1 MMEFSE
7 EVSSRIFQQ
16 FMDMFIRPEIERRQ
30 EKGQLPMPF
39 ELKAAQIVFFPDG
52 RDTQIRLN
60 SEVRAIAK
68 VKLKPSITK
77 KAGEPIYENE
87 VEGLKEIN
95 LFQEDDADCG
105 HATLIRIADSW
116 IIAFDFRYNKTL
128 SRKHMETAW
137 EFYESAE
144 FSFNRRN
151 MRAFIDDL
159 FSATELTARSVLLVL
174 PDPKFR
180 KKASHA
186 FIQMRYNSFA
196 KLGNV
201 NPAYCKVFN
210 KLSGLRDRA
219 RYLRDSFWIS
229 KTEARNLLDTAKKM
243 MQDALRWIRTDG
255 F

>member
-1 MMEFSE
+1 MEFKE
-7 EVSSRIFQQ
+7 EASLRVFQQ
-16 FMDMFIRPEIERRQ
+16 FMDIFIKPEIRRRQ
-30 EKGQLPMPF
+30 EKGQLPTTF
-39 ELKAAQIVFFPDG
+39 ELQAAQIVFFPDG
-52 RDTQIRLN
+52 RGTQVRLN

-68 VKLKPSITK
+68 AKLKPGITK
-77 KAGEPIYENE
+77 KAGEPIYESE
-87 VEGLKEIN
+87 VEGLREIN

-116 IIAFDFRYNKTL
+116 IIAFDFRYNKAL
-128 SRKHMETAW
+128 SQKHMDTAS

-144 FSFNRRN
+144 FSFNRGN
-151 MRAFIDDL
+151 MRAFIDNL

-180 KKASHA
+180 KNASHA

-201 NPAYCKVFN
+201 NSAYCKVFN

-229 KTEARNLLDTAKKM
+229 KTEARNLLDTVKKM
-243 MQDALRWIRTDG
+243 MQDALRWIQTGG